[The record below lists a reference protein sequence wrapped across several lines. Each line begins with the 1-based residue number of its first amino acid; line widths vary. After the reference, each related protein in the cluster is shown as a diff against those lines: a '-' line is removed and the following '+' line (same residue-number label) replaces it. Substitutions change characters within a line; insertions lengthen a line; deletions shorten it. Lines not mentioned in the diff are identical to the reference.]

1 MNDESLSMSPLT
13 DHPFAKMNGIGNE
26 IITSDL
32 RGSGLSVSPA
42 EARAIGR
49 ALPYDQL
56 MVLLPPC
63 TAQTDAFMKIYNN
76 DGSESAA
83 CGNGTRCVAWGLMH
97 DATRTHVKLETSAG
111 VLDCLRIDEWT
122 YQIDMGRPRLNW
134 QEIPLSEEFADTRGI
149 ELQIG
154 PIDAPV
160 LHTPSVVNMGNPHA
174 IFWVED
180 VNAYD
185 LARFGP
191 LLENHPIFPEKA
203 NISLAQVVS
212 RSHIILKVWE
222 RGVGLTRACGSAACA
237 AAVAAVRKDLTGRHV
252 RISLPGGDLH
262 IEWRASDDHVL
273 MTGPVELEFEGRFA
287 AQTFAGLE
295 G

>member
-1 MNDESLSMSPLT
+1 M
-13 DHPFAKMNGIGNE
+13 
-26 IITSDL
+26 
-32 RGSGLSVSPA
+32 
-42 EARAIGR
+42 
-49 ALPYDQL
+49 
-56 MVLLPPC
+56 
-63 TAQTDAFMKIYNN
+63 
-76 DGSESAA
+76 
-83 CGNGTRCVAWGLMH
+83 
-97 DATRTHVKLETSAG
+97 KLETSAG
-111 VLDCLRIDEWT
+111 LLDCVRIDEWT
-122 YQIDMGRPRLNW
+122 YQIDMGRPRLSW
-134 QEIPLSEEFADTRGI
+134 QEIPLAEEFADTRGI

-237 AAVAAVRKDLTGRHV
+237 AAVAAVRKDLTSRHV